1 MRFLLLTIALSI
13 AALHS
18 VSGKGKEAKPRI
30 VILTDVAPGD
40 VEPDDV
46 QSMIRLLAHADLF
59 EIEGLILTAG
69 FNSCERDYPVEW
81 KDSLLTVI
89 DAYEKDLPN
98 LMKRSGQNGFR
109 APAKE
114 NRLQKIGYWPSA
126 DYLRS
131 RVRIGSLRSGVA
143 MLGDANDSPG
153 SRLIMELAQEKDD
166 RPIYVAAWGSANT
179 VAQALW
185 RAEQDGN
192 GELLVRMLEKLRV
205 YAITDQDV
213 ECRYRGRYDLNLSSH
228 QWMRERFGEALFF
241 IWDETSWLSH
251 CMAGPS
257 YWDAYAAQVQHKGH
271 LGECYPKFKYGVE
284 GDSPSFIYVTPNGLN
299 DPENPIAGGWSGLF
313 GYGTGADGRTT
324 CYGNADGRAKA
335 ASEKYVHRFYPA
347 AFRNFAAR
355 MQWAAEGQGN
365 RNPVVTVDGSK
376 RLAPIRIA
384 ARPGTEVR
392 LDASASTDPDGDRLT
407 FKWWIMPEAGTYEGP
422 ASVDNADSAE
432 AVLRLPDGV
441 EGEIHLICEVE
452 DDGTIPLTSYRRIV
466 VTVRR

>member
-30 VILTDVAPGD
+30 VILTDVAPG
-40 VEPDDV
+40 DV

-192 GELLVRMLEKLRV
+192 GELLVRMLGKLRV

-257 YWDAYAAQVQHKGH
+257 YWDAYTAQR
-271 LGECYPKFKYGVE
+271 
-284 GDSPSFIYVTPNGLN
+284 PS
-299 DPENPIAGGWSGLF
+299 
-313 GYGTGADGRTT
+313 GRMLSEIQIRR
-324 CYGNADGRAKA
+324 GR
-335 ASEKYVHRFYPA
+335 RF
-347 AFRNFAAR
+347 AFLHIHHAQRTER
-355 MQWAAEGQGN
+355 SREPD
-365 RNPVVTVDGSK
+365 RR
-376 RLAPIRIA
+376 RLER
-384 ARPGTEVR
+384 TVR
-392 LDASASTDPDGDRLT
+392 LRYGRRRQDDLLRQCGRPCESRFREIRTPFLSCRL
-407 FKWWIMPEAGTYEGP
+407 
-422 ASVDNADSAE
+422 S
-432 AVLRLPDGV
+432 
-441 EGEIHLICEVE
+441 
-452 DDGTIPLTSYRRIV
+452 
-466 VTVRR
+466 